1 MLRETALK
9 ETTISPLIESR
20 TKIDVESVQN
30 TVLTIDK
37 IDLVKMK
44 NKNTGEY
51 EDVPVI
57 VFKEKP
63 DNFIFGGICLLNIVR
78 AWVEQCGT
86 VDTVNETLQAETV
99 QIKIEKSKTKSG
111 NNVNKVIVL

>member
-1 MLRETALK
+1 MLRETAIK
-9 ETTISPLIESR
+9 ETSISPLIENR
-20 TKIDVESVQN
+20 QKIDVDAVQN

-37 IDLVKMK
+37 IDLVKIK

-57 VFKEKP
+57 VFKEIP
-63 DNFIFGGICLLNIVR
+63 DHFIFGGICLLNIVK

-86 VDTVNETLQAETV
+86 VETVNETLQAETV

-111 NNVNKVIVL
+111 NNVNKVTVL

>member
-1 MLRETALK
+1 MLRETAIK
-9 ETTISPLIESR
+9 ETSISPLIENR
-20 TKIDVESVQN
+20 QKIDVDAVQN

-51 EDVPVI
+51 EDVPI
-57 VFKEKP
+57 ITFKERP
-63 DNFIFGGICLLNIVR
+63 DNFIFGGICLLNIVK

-86 VDTVNETLQAETV
+86 VETVNETLQAETV
-99 QIKIEKSKTKSG
+99 QIKIEKAKTKSG
-111 NNVNKVIVL
+111 NNVNKVTVL